1 MPVMKAQSKEL
12 LEILSQ
18 CKDYLSFRRDMGL
31 GFLPASSDKAL
42 YATVMLEGSPKG
54 KPNNPPVPPFSKGG
68 DTLSPLLE
76 KGHPCIT
83 PLEKGTTG
91 GLTGGNLREGQEKR
105 PTLADVRRELGDC
118 ERCKLHKTRT
128 NIVFGAGNEQ
138 AKLVFVGEGPG
149 LDEDIQGEP
158 FVGAAG
164 QLLTRIIRAIN
175 LRREDVY
182 ICNIIKCRPPKNRNP
197 EPDEIEACKPF
208 VLKQLEA
215 IRPRLICALGSV
227 AAQALLETAAPIG
240 ILRGRFH
247 SFRGVKLMPTYHPA
261 YLLRNPAKKR
271 EVWEDMQKIQKEY
284 QAL

>member
-1 MPVMKAQSKEL
+1 MKAQRKEI

-18 CKDYLSFRRDMGL
+18 CKDYLSFRKAMGL
-31 GFLPASSDKAL
+31 GFLPASSGKVL
-42 YATVMLEGSPKG
+42 YETVMLEGSSKG
-54 KPNNPPVPPFSKGG
+54 NENNPPVSSVIIPP
-68 DTLSPLLE
+68 SP
-76 KGHPCIT
+76 
-83 PLEKGTTG
+83 PLKKEGMG
-91 GLTGGNLREGQEKR
+91 GLTGISPIGGRGSEENIGQEKR

-208 VLKQLEA
+208 VLKQLEV

-271 EVWEDMQKIQKEY
+271 EVWEDMQMIQKEY

>member
-1 MPVMKAQSKEL
+1 MKARSKEL

-18 CKDYLSFRRDMGL
+18 CKDYLSFREDMGL
-31 GFLPASSDKAL
+31 GFLPASFC
-42 YATVMLEGSPKG
+42 
-54 KPNNPPVPPFSKGG
+54 NNPKPRRTGVSPV
-68 DTLSPLLE
+68 
-76 KGHPCIT
+76 
-83 PLEKGTTG
+83 
-91 GLTGGNLREGQEKR
+91 EGRVSEENIGSGEQL
-105 PTLADVRRELGDC
+105 TLADVRRELGDC
-118 ERCKLHKTRT
+118 RRCKLHKTRT

-164 QLLTRIIRAIN
+164 QLLTRIIQAIN
-175 LRREDVY
+175 LTREDVY
-182 ICNIIKCRPPKNRNP
+182 ICNIIKCRPPKNRTP
-197 EPDEIEACKPF
+197 EQDEREACKPF
-208 VLKQLEA
+208 VLKQLDA

-227 AAQALLETAAPIG
+227 AAQTLLETAAPIG

-247 SFRGVKLMPTYHPA
+247 NFQGTKLMPTYHPA

-271 EVWEDMQKIQKEY
+271 EVWEDMQMVQKEY

>member
-1 MPVMKAQSKEL
+1 MPVVKTQSKEL

-18 CKDYLSFRRDMGL
+18 CKDYLSFRKDMGL
-31 GFLPASSDKAL
+31 GFLPASSGKAL
-42 YATVMLEGSPKG
+42 YETVMLEGSPKG
-54 KPNNPPVPPFSKGG
+54 KPNNPPVSSVKIPP
-68 DTLSPLLE
+68 SP
-76 KGHPCIT
+76 
-83 PLEKGTTG
+83 PLKKEGMG
-91 GLTGGNLREGQEKR
+91 GLTGISPIGERGSEENIGREKR

-118 ERCKLHKTRT
+118 ERCKLHRTRT

-208 VLKQLEA
+208 LLKQLDA
-215 IRPRLICALGSV
+215 IGPRLICALGSV

-271 EVWEDMQKIQKEY
+271 EVWEDMQMIQKEY

>member
-31 GFLPASSDKAL
+31 GFLPAS
-42 YATVMLEGSPKG
+42 VC
-54 KPNNPPVPPFSKGG
+54 
-68 DTLSPLLE
+68 LE
-76 KGHPCIT
+76 KRA
-83 PLEKGTTG
+83 G
-91 GLTGGNLREGQEKR
+91 GVAGNDPRPRRTKISPVEVRFSEENIGSGKQ

-208 VLKQLEA
+208 LLKQLDA
-215 IRPRLICALGSV
+215 IGPRLICALGSV

>member
-1 MPVMKAQSKEL
+1 MKDRDKEL

-18 CKDYLSFRRDMGL
+18 CKNYLSFRKDMGL
-31 GFLPASSDKAL
+31 GFLPASFC
-42 YATVMLEGSPKG
+42 
-54 KPNNPPVPPFSKGG
+54 NNPTPHRTGVSPVEERFSEENIGSGK
-68 DTLSPLLE
+68 
-76 KGHPCIT
+76 
-83 PLEKGTTG
+83 
-91 GLTGGNLREGQEKR
+91 Q

-118 ERCKLHKTRT
+118 RRCKLHKTRT
-128 NIVFGAGNEQ
+128 NIVFGAGNER

-149 LDEDIQGEP
+149 LDEDIQGAP

-164 QLLTRIIRAIN
+164 QLLTRIIQAIN

-182 ICNIIKCRPPKNRNP
+182 ICNIIKCRPPKNRTP
-197 EPDEIEACKPF
+197 EQDEREACKPF
-208 VLKQLEA
+208 ALKQLDA

-227 AAQALLETAAPIG
+227 AAQTLLETAAPIG

-271 EVWEDMQKIQKEY
+271 EVWEDMQMIQKEY

>member
-1 MPVMKAQSKEL
+1 MKAQRKEL

-31 GFLPASSDKAL
+31 GFLPASSGKVL
-42 YATVMLEGSPKG
+42 YETVMLEGSPKG
-54 KPNNPPVPPFSKGG
+54 KPNNPPVSSVKIPP
-68 DTLSPLLE
+68 SP
-76 KGHPCIT
+76 
-83 PLEKGTTG
+83 PLKKEGMG
-91 GLTGGNLREGQEKR
+91 GLTGISPIGERGSEENIGREKR

-128 NIVFGAGNEQ
+128 NIVFGTGNEQ

-208 VLKQLEA
+208 VLKQLEV

-271 EVWEDMQKIQKEY
+271 GVWEDMQMIQKEY

>member
-1 MPVMKAQSKEL
+1 MPSMKAQRKEI

-18 CKDYLSFRRDMGL
+18 CKDYLSFRKDMGL
-31 GFLPASSDKAL
+31 GFLPASSGKAL
-42 YATVMLEGSPKG
+42 YETVMLEGSPKG
-54 KPNNPPVPPFSKGG
+54 NQNNSPVSSVKIPPSPPLKKGG
-68 DTLSPLLE
+68 M
-76 KGHPCIT
+76 
-83 PLEKGTTG
+83 G
-91 GLTGGNLREGQEKR
+91 GLTGVSSVEVRSSSEEHIVSQKR
-105 PTLADVRRELGDC
+105 PTLADVRRELDDC

-208 VLKQLEA
+208 VLKQLEV

-247 SFRGVKLMPTYHPA
+247 NFRGIKLMPTYHPA

-271 EVWEDMQKIQKEY
+271 EVWEDMQMVQKEY

>member
-1 MPVMKAQSKEL
+1 MKTQRKEL

-18 CKDYLSFRRDMGL
+18 CKDYLSFRRDMGV
-31 GFLPASSDKAL
+31 GFLPASSCKTL
-42 YATVMLEGSPKG
+42 HETVLLERGPKG
-54 KPNNPPVPPFSKGG
+54 NGNNPPMSPAKIPHRPPLKKEGMG
-68 DTLSPLLE
+68 E
-76 KGHPCIT
+76 
-83 PLEKGTTG
+83 
-91 GLTGGNLREGQEKR
+91 LTGVSPVEVKFSEENIGSGKR
-105 PTLADVRRELGDC
+105 QTLADVRRELGDC
-118 ERCKLHKTRT
+118 ERCKLHRTRT

-182 ICNIIKCRPPKNRNP
+182 ICNIIKCRPPKNRTP

-208 VLKQLEA
+208 VLKQLDA

-227 AAQALLETAAPIG
+227 AAQALLETAAPIS

-247 SFRGVKLMPTYHPA
+247 NFQGIKLMPTYHPA

-271 EVWEDMQKIQKEY
+271 EVWEDMQKVQKEY

>member
-1 MPVMKAQSKEL
+1 MKAQRKEL

-31 GFLPASSDKAL
+31 GFLPASFC
-42 YATVMLEGSPKG
+42 
-54 KPNNPPVPPFSKGG
+54 NNPKPRRTGVSPVEVRS
-68 DTLSPLLE
+68 SSE
-76 KGHPCIT
+76 EHIVS
-83 PLEKGTTG
+83 
-91 GLTGGNLREGQEKR
+91 QKR

-118 ERCKLHKTRT
+118 ELCKLHKTRT

-208 VLKQLEA
+208 VLKQLDV

-271 EVWEDMQKIQKEY
+271 EVWEDMQMIQKEY